1 MKMEY
6 ISIYLDFIFT
16 FFSSVL
22 QFPAYKCFAALV
34 KFVPKYIIL
43 FDAIVN
49 VIVFKFFKNLFALYQ
64 SRAD

>member
-22 QFPAYKCFAALV
+22 QFLEYRLV
-34 KFVPKYIIL
+34 IL
-43 FDAIVN
+43 
-49 VIVFKFFKNLFALYQ
+49 L
-64 SRAD
+64 S